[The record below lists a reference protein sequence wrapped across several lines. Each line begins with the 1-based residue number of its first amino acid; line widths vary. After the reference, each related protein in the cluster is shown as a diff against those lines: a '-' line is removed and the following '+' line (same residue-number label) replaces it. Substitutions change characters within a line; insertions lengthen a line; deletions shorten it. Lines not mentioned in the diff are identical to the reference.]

1 MQIQFSFFQLWDLIP
16 TDQDQGKR
24 KVLVFVNIALS
35 LQKSLQLASSHNWCW
50 FYPWAK
56 RAPSCR
62 PGRGRETL
70 SGAGPGS
77 PDFVY
82 CSRRASS
89 LSPSGGF
96 QADATGLSLAQQ
108 RPAEAS
114 SLSSPS
120 QSIFPSPR
128 QVRPLLAPLS
138 PAGRSAGS
146 PQVEGSRCVG
156 WERAWGRW
164 GWGGEEAGAP
174 GLGQWD
180 SPPPPWTECPHR
192 WSKAVDEEGLFHLA
206 LRLGS
211 WTFMM

>member
-77 PDFVY
+77 PDFVLQPEGILPFTLRRLPGR
-82 CSRRASS
+82 CHRAVPGTAETCRSLFPVLSKPINIPQPQASATSTGPSVSRWA
-89 LSPSGGF
+89 LSWVPSGRG
-96 QADATGLSLAQQ
+96 QQVCGLGAGVGTVGMGGGGGWGSWAGTVGLAAPSLD
-108 RPAEAS
+108 RV
-114 SLSSPS
+114 SSPVV
-120 QSIFPSPR
+120 QGCR
-128 QVRPLLAPLS
+128 
-138 PAGRSAGS
+138 
-146 PQVEGSRCVG
+146 
-156 WERAWGRW
+156 
-164 GWGGEEAGAP
+164 
-174 GLGQWD
+174 
-180 SPPPPWTECPHR
+180 
-192 WSKAVDEEGLFHLA
+192 
-206 LRLGS
+206 
-211 WTFMM
+211 